1 MKHILLEK
9 AKLFS
14 QEKKN
19 LDPLDC
25 KYDYKQGVWLM
36 GELGEEIALVRSK
49 NPNKPISGTKKADRE
64 TGEDQKGM

>member
-9 AKLFS
+9 AKVFE

-19 LDPLDC
+19 LDPLGC
-25 KYDYKQGVWLM
+25 TYDIEKGVWLIEES
-36 GELGEEIALVRSK
+36 GEKIALVRSQ
-49 NPNKPISGTKKADRE
+49 NPNKPISGTKKADVE